1 MGLPSKVRNFQPLS
15 RGTTFI
21 TSLALLIIWPP
32 MAWPRGQYRP
42 SKMPLRRTLVV
53 SPSML
58 RFVNFCSAIAITPH
72 STTSVPPA
80 ELLLGCRP
88 HSQLDLLHPNIARQ
102 VWKSRQIRNGT
113 MMSVAAHEHYLRISL
128 S

>member
-1 MGLPSKVRNFQPLS
+1 
-15 RGTTFI
+15 
-21 TSLALLIIWPP
+21 
-32 MAWPRGQYRP
+32 
-42 SKMPLRRTLVV
+42 
-53 SPSML
+53 ML

-80 ELLLGCRP
+80 ELLLGRRP

-113 MMSVAAHEHYLRISL
+113 MMSVAANEHYLRISL